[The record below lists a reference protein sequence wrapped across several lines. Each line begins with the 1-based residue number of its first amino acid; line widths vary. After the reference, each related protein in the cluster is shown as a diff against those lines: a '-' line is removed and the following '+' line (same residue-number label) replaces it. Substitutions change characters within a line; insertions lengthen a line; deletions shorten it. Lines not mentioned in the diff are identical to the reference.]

1 MFRVLGEFFLS
12 QQLMDIHFCMLF
24 LLLTA
29 FMFGNEE
36 GRTPLL

>member
-24 LLLTA
+24 LLLPA
-29 FMFGNEE
+29 FKYGNEE
-36 GRTPLL
+36 SRMPLL